1 MQTYKYWI
9 CNTELTFKL
18 SALCIERWLHYT
30 QHCFWVSSH
39 LHTSPDCKPDK
50 KKKSELD
57 ERGTRLQSKMANK
70 YKEDEELSV
79 PARELE
85 TPLGR
90 VSTFKPTWW
99 HRARKKQRGRGKKNK
114 KGNSR
119 IKT

>member
-1 MQTYKYWI
+1 MHRKVVT
-9 CNTELTFKL
+9 
-18 SALCIERWLHYT
+18 
-30 QHCFWVSSH
+30 
-39 LHTSPDCKPDK
+39 LHTTLFLGFFSLAHIYSPTANQIK

-99 HRARKKQRGRGKKNK
+99 HRARKKQRERGKKNK
-114 KGNSR
+114 KGNS
-119 IKT
+119 